1 MPTGVHH
8 RFLTYVRDHT
18 WRNQTN
24 GHFTKEHASDA
35 LAFGNEIAARYISWR
50 VFGRVLDNL
59 DGVRALLEL
68 PDLSLQ
74 QVRDH
79 ATQLYIN
86 MAALVTGAVTDVY
99 DKANAAA
106 LDRHD
111 PAVLLANLPETA
123 QRYLNVDA
131 NAFLEL
137 FEWSVR
143 ARIPNFDE
151 RNQRK
156 MVGFPPC
163 YN

>member
-8 RFLTYVRDHT
+8 HFLTYVHDRT
-18 WRNQTN
+18 WRDQTN
-24 GHFTKEHASDA
+24 GHFTREHASDA

-59 DGVRALLEL
+59 NGARALLEL
-68 PDLSLQ
+68 PDLPLQ

-86 MAALVTGAVTDVY
+86 AAALVTGFATDIY

-111 PAVLLANLPETA
+111 PAILLASLLKQHKT
-123 QRYLNVDA
+123 
-131 NAFLEL
+131 
-137 FEWSVR
+137 
-143 ARIPNFDE
+143 I
-151 RNQRK
+151 
-156 MVGFPPC
+156 
-163 YN
+163 